1 MRKDALETAS
11 RLRTSLAR
19 LNRRLRVQSRTAG
32 LSTRK
37 HSILGQL
44 YRDGPM
50 TPSAIALAEG
60 VQPQSITRVLAE
72 LEEANLV
79 LRRQSEADRRQFQ
92 LEITLAGRELMVK
105 DARRR
110 GAWLSAAM
118 ENQLSAIERDL
129 LGLSIPLLEKL
140 AEFSSGEEEK
150 TAIQQI

>member
-1 MRKDALETAS
+1 
-11 RLRTSLAR
+11 
-19 LNRRLRVQSRTAG
+19 
-32 LSTRK
+32 
-37 HSILGQL
+37 
-44 YRDGPM
+44 M